1 MRSES
6 VRYLIRIAAIVIS
19 LDYFETE
26 PMSLLLFYAR
36 EYLEVMTWLKQVS
49 QILEIS
55 RSRNRP
61 IYQFK

>member
-26 PMSLLLFYAR
+26 AISLLLFYAR

>member
-6 VRYLIRIAAIVIS
+6 VRYLIRIAAIGIS

-26 PMSLLLFYAR
+26 AISLLLFYAR